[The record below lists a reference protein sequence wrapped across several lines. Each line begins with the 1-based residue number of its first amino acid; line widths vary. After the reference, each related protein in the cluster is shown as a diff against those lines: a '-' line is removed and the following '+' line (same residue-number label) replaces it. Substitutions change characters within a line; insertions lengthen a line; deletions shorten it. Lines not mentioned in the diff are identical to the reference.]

1 MLRKKL
7 CVFVIS
13 SVKILKCFSFFLSIS
28 FVMCA
33 VLFCSVLLGTVSD
46 CTCVLYSMCRADANY
61 SPVCEIKF

>member
-13 SVKILKCFSFFLSIS
+13 YVKILKCFSLLLFIS

-33 VLFCSVLLGTVSD
+33 VRFYSVLENSFLFCSS
-46 CTCVLYSMCRADANY
+46 R
-61 SPVCEIKF
+61 E